1 LVSAIDTES
10 MQEIAEI
17 PVGEV
22 PKRLNT
28 LVLDNSPSK
37 K

>member
-1 LVSAIDTES
+1 VSVIDTSAIKLLTTV
-10 MQEIAEI
+10 

-28 LVLDNSPSK
+28 LVLR
-37 K
+37 